1 MNPMK
6 RLGMAALLVLVAG
19 LGVASFVLA
28 KPVAGLTYPLVPP
41 ADSPEPQA
49 TGWVHVRFNNA
60 ELSTGTVGV
69 TCAKL
74 TPRARYTVVCYNYDS
89 NGEHYTERSVA
100 ADRNGDLGVVSF
112 RISWDSNSG
121 FYVGV
126 QNKDG
131 VVVLQ

>member
-6 RLGMAALLVLVAG
+6 RFRVLALLVVVAG

-28 KPVAGLTYPLVPP
+28 KPVAGPSYQLVPP
-41 ADSPEPQA
+41 AGSPEPQA
-49 TGWVHVRFNNA
+49 TGWVHVSFSSA
-60 ELSTGTVGV
+60 KLSTATVGV

-74 TPRARYTVVCYNYDS
+74 TPRARYTVVCCNWDV
-89 NGEHYTERSVA
+89 NGEHYTEHSVTT
-100 ADRNGDLGVVSF
+100 DRNGNLGVSF

-131 VVVLQ
+131 VVVLG

>member
-1 MNPMK
+1 MSPTK
-6 RLGMAALLVLVAG
+6 HFRVLALLVVVAG

-28 KPVAGLTYPLVPP
+28 KPVAGLSYPLVPP
-41 ADSPEPQA
+41 AGSPEPQA

-74 TPRARYTVVCYNYDS
+74 TPRARYTVVCVSWDA

-100 ADRNGDLGVVSF
+100 ADRNGDLGASF